1 MNAVKAAVVKQ
12 GGKVKRTLSL
22 ILIGL
27 ITILAVSGCV
37 PTTTTSSADGG
48 TGTTGFMSYLPMIII
63 LVLLFGMFYFL
74 MIRPMRQREKKHDQM
89 VQQLNVGDRV
99 ITAGGVYG
107 DIVNIYEDSIVVK
120 IESGATMRVTK
131 GSVLNVHSKE

>member
-1 MNAVKAAVVKQ
+1 VVKP
-12 GGKVKRTLSL
+12 GGKVKRTFSL

-27 ITILAVSGCV
+27 AIILSLTGCLATG
-37 PTTTTSSADGG
+37 TTTSADGG
-48 TGTTGFMSYLPMIII
+48 SATTGFMSYLPMIII

-74 MIRPMRQREKKHDQM
+74 MIRPMRQREKKHDEM
-89 VQQLNVGDRV
+89 VQQLNTGDRV

-107 DIVNIYEDSIVVK
+107 DIVDIKEDSVVIK

-131 GSVLNVHSKE
+131 GSVLNVRTKE